1 MNKKTVVATGGSE
14 IPIDE
19 IQNTG
24 TIRDTKLYVM
34 NPNTHTKHI

>member
-1 MNKKTVVATGGSE
+1 MNKKTPAATGGNE

-34 NPNTHTKHI
+34 NPNTHAKYI